1 MGAFYFALKEG
12 EYMGTTVSS
21 SLKLFDAMSGP
32 LKNITSSMNMMISTM
47 RQMQS
52 ATNANVNVDRQLVA
66 AQRQIASAEAEINRQ
81 IQEAAN
87 SQRRFNQELNGG
99 TTASS
104 GIMRNIMGLAGAY
117 LSFQGVKSV
126 LNLSDAYSNTTAR
139 LNLMN
144 DGMQTTAELQDKIMA
159 SANRSRAAYQ
169 STADVVAKLGQRAG
183 DVFSSNDETIQ
194 FAENLNK
201 QFVVAGASQM
211 EMASASLQ
219 LTQALGSGVLRG
231 EELNAVFEAA
241 PNVIQTIADYMN
253 VPIGKIR
260 DMASN
265 GEITASIVKN
275 AMLSA
280 TDEINKK
287 FNAMP
292 MTFAQVWTLIQN
304 ILIDAFGPLLQVI
317 GQGAQFIYDNWSKIE
332 PVLVGVAAGVAAL
345 AVGIGALKVVTWLQV
360 AANKALALSLLTN
373 PIGWI
378 ALAIGIVIGLIY
390 KWVQSV
396 GGLKIAWMIVC
407 NALLAMWDLL
417 KIGVM
422 TGVYFVM
429 NLWNVMQLAFMT
441 TSTNIQNFIGDMKA
455 GVLTILQNM
464 VNGAIDIIN
473 DFIGTLKKIPGVNL
487 DFIDQVTFGTN
498 AQLENEAAKQA
509 RNNDLAQ
516 YQNKIE
522 NQIADREAALETM
535 KTEAKLAAAA
545 RNADISAA
553 QQAAKAAKDAADKNN
568 SASNVPPAGN
578 IDKVNK
584 VGKIEDKVDISS
596 EDLKTMRELAEMKSI
611 QNFVTLTPT
620 VQVTTGPVTQGADI
634 DTIVKRIEQT
644 LEEEIAASAA
654 GVYS

>member
-1 MGAFYFALKEG
+1 
-12 EYMGTTVSS
+12 MGTTVSS